1 VEDNCSFGA
10 GAVTANFRHDEASI
24 KTIGSGDKVDTGRN
38 KLGAV
43 IGNGCRIGINS
54 SLMPGV
60 RVGANSFIG
69 AHVCLNRDLE
79 ANKLVLA
86 ESAYRVLP
94 NTIVSKQ
101 QGRIT

>member
-1 VEDNCSFGA
+1 M
-10 GAVTANFRHDEASI
+10 
-24 KTIGSGDKVDTGRN
+24 DTGRN
-38 KLGAV
+38 KLGAI

-54 SLMPGV
+54 SLMPGI

-94 NTIVSKQ
+94 NTAQPYQNNREELRRKL
-101 QGRIT
+101 TK